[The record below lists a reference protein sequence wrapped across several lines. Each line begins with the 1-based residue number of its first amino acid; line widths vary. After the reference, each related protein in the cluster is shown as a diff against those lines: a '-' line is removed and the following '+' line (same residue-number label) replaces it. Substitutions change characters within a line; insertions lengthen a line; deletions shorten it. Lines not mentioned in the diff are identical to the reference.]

1 MNFLKLTL
9 FSAGLFLSALS
20 YAAGATKVAVVDV
33 QAVVL
38 MSEAGRAG
46 MEELEKHPKY
56 VPVKTK
62 LENVEAELKTLDE
75 QSKNEGLTWGED
87 KKNEHQDKMLNLAKE
102 RQEHGKTLNA
112 MRESAFVQILQALEP
127 RIGAALEQ
135 VMSTEGIELIVDSK
149 AVVLKSPS
157 ADITSMVID
166 RLNKINDKAA
176 EEAKKAA
183 GEKKN

>member
-1 MNFLKLTL
+1 MNFVKL
-9 FSAGLFLSALS
+9 GLFCASMLLSAVT

-33 QAVVL
+33 QSVVL

-56 VPVKTK
+56 VPIKTK
-62 LENVEAELKTLDE
+62 LENIEAEMKTLDE

-87 KKNEHQDKMLNLAKE
+87 KKKEHQDKMLSLAKE
-102 RQEHGKTLNA
+102 RQEQGQTLNA

-127 RIGAALEQ
+127 RIGAALEE
-135 VMSTEGIELIVDSK
+135 VMGTEGIELIVDSK

-157 ADITSMVID
+157 ADITAMVID
-166 RLNKINDKAA
+166 RLNKINEQAA
-176 EEAKKAA
+176 QEAKKAA
-183 GEKKN
+183 DGKKN